1 MNKEKFLDTLY
12 HLLKSIPNA
21 ERQQHIDYYEEMI
34 HDRME
39 DGVSEEDAV
48 AALGSPADIAAQ
60 ILGDVPPKP
69 ARRFPVWAM
78 ILIVLGSP
86 LWLSLLL
93 AAAAVGLAI
102 VFSIVAVYIALW
114 SILAALYAA
123 DLALLLGFIAGIT
136 GAVFYLVQSIPVPAI
151 VFLGG
156 GLTCAGCTVLLFFL
170 CNYLATLLWRLG
182 KWTVLKTARV
192 FCRKGG
198 KK

>member
-12 HLLKSIPNA
+12 HLLKSLPNA
-21 ERQQHIDYYEEMI
+21 ERQQHIDYYDEMI

-39 DGVSEEDAV
+39 DGVSEENAV

-60 ILGDVPPKP
+60 ILGDIPPKP
-69 ARRFPVWAM
+69 ARRFPVWAI

-93 AAAAVGLAI
+93 AAAAVGLTL
-102 VFSIVAVYIALW
+102 VLSIVAVYIALW

-123 DLALLLGFIAGIT
+123 DLSLLLAFFACIAG
-136 GAVFYLVQSIPVPAI
+136 GVFYLIQAVPAPGI
-151 VFLGG
+151 WLLGA
-156 GLTCAGCTVLLFFL
+156 GLISAGCTVLLFFL
-170 CNYLATLLWRLG
+170 CNYLAALLWRLG
-182 KWTVLKTARV
+182 KWTVRKTARF